1 MMKRPDRITAI
12 FGAVVLA
19 SVVVVSAFSVSA
31 EGGDKKDPLITLSY
45 LTQVVTP
52 QLEEMVDEQVE
63 ANEEALNEK
72 LNDAIDDYVEQMEEA
87 LAESAGESSSYTF
100 VTLTAGQTLAPE
112 AGSEL
117 LLRSGSVNVSSGSSP
132 VLIDATAGS
141 NLEVGG
147 GMRTNHLYV
156 APLEGA
162 AVVASVDS
170 VLMVRGAYTIV

>member
-1 MMKRPDRITAI
+1 MMKRPDRIAAF
-12 FGAVVLA
+12 FGAAVLA
-19 SVVVVSAFSVSA
+19 SVVIVSAFSVSA

-52 QLEEMVDEQVE
+52 QLEEMVDKQVE

-72 LNDAIDDYVEQMEEA
+72 LNDAIDDYVEQMEDV

-100 VTLTAGQTLAPE
+100 VTLAAGETMVPE

-117 LLRSGSVNVSSGSSP
+117 LLRSGSVSVSSGSSP
-132 VLIDATAGS
+132 ALIDATAGS

-147 GMRTNHLYV
+147 GMKSNHLYV

-162 AVVASVDS
+162 TVTASVES
-170 VLMVRGAYTIV
+170 VVMVRGAYTIV